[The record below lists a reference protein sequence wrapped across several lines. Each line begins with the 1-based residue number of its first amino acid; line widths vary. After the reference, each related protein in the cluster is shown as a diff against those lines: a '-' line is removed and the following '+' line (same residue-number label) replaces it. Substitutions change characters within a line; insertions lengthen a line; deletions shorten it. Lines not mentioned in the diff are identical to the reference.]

1 MSTKL
6 ERMRERLGVKFDVNE
21 LKTAN
26 SVVTRKTVA
35 AALGISGPSI
45 DNYQKGLWPL
55 SCFKAVIEK
64 FAPQLSHAYELKV
77 LVEETSGSFFV
88 SPEAIRL
95 ARLYDVR
102 NGGHKITLASG
113 KGYHIIP
120 DGLTPFE
127 EAMVAETVAKPTLT
141 LLPDAV
147 EEEGLAPVR
156 EPEESR
162 ERMLL
167 DQQDALIQL
176 LARAVSERNA
186 FSLEKEQLRLKVH
199 EQEGIIKAQAER
211 NRILKQ
217 SVKEWEELV
226 GKTDHL
232 AGADKFSGDAVA
244 DAVISR
250 LVGILEPKRGT
261 GRPDLRLELTKLS
274 PKPAGYRQ

>member
-1 MSTKL
+1 
-6 ERMRERLGVKFDVNE
+6 MRERLGVKFDVNE